1 MNRRQFLGL
10 ALSAAV
16 APALAGNRN
25 NPPRIL
31 SLRHLHTDEKI
42 QVAYRIGDRYQ
53 RDALHKLN
61 EFLRDYRTG
70 ETAMMDPRLFDLLF
84 DISQG
89 LGSDA
94 GAFEILSGYRSPTTN
109 AELCKSSGRV
119 ARHSLHMSG
128 QAADIRL
135 ASTATRRV
143 RDAAIALSRGGVGF
157 YPRSDFVHV
166 DTGEVRR
173 WGA

>member
-1 MNRRQFLGL
+1 MNRRAFLGL

-16 APALAGNRN
+16 SPVLAGNRN
-25 NPPRIL
+25 DQPRIL

-42 QVAYRIGDRYQ
+42 QVAYRIGDRYK
-53 RDALHKLN
+53 RDALSKLN
-61 EFLRDYRTG
+61 DFLRDYRTG

-84 DISQG
+84 DISRG
-89 LGSDA
+89 LGHDE
-94 GAFEILSGYRSPTTN
+94 GDFEILSGYRCPATN
-109 AELCKSSGRV
+109 ARLCETSRRV

-128 QAADIRL
+128 QAVDIRL
-135 ASTATRRV
+135 ANTATRQV
-143 RDAAIALSRGGVGF
+143 RDSAIALSRGGVGF

-166 DTGEVRR
+166 DTGDVRR